1 MTASTA
7 NSQALKFRICSTDEE
22 NERVFGTLKW
32 AGALPDWDGPVK
44 GERPSAYLILLCDLA
59 LGKNKLQDDGI
70 TAQTIMLGAVEMGY
84 GGCMLGNV
92 ERKRLA
98 ELLDIDTAKY
108 SIDLVLALGKP
119 KEKVV
124 VVPLGRTETCAI
136 TGTRSRSIMCR
147 KEVLMRLSCETFQLS
162 HCLARISPRFCKQ
175 LMMFHCLIGLRQNLF
190 LVNGQKLPVFH
201 DQFPVDDGMLY
212 VGSRGALDHGIDET
226 SGRRQ
231 MGLV

>member
-108 SIDLVLALGKP
+108 SIDLV
-119 KEKVV
+119 
-124 VVPLGRTETCAI
+124 VVPVGADGDVRYYRDADQVHYVPK
-136 TGTRSRSIMCR
+136 RS
-147 KEVLMRLSCETFQLS
+147 
-162 HCLARISPRFCKQ
+162 
-175 LMMFHCLIGLRQNLF
+175 
-190 LVNGQKLPVFH
+190 
-201 DQFPVDDGMLY
+201 
-212 VGSRGALDHGIDET
+212 LDEII
-226 SGRRQ
+226 
-231 MGLV
+231 L

>member
-1 MTASTA
+1 MYHRSQGLPRWEREFQYKLTELLRIVVPHEDEKIPAEALRELVDLARMTASTA

-44 GERPSAYLILLCDLA
+44 GERPSAYLIILCDLA

-124 VVPLGRTETCAI
+124 VVPVGADGDVRYYRDAEQVHYVPK
-136 TGTRSRSIMCR
+136 RS
-147 KEVLMRLSCETFQLS
+147 
-162 HCLARISPRFCKQ
+162 
-175 LMMFHCLIGLRQNLF
+175 
-190 LVNGQKLPVFH
+190 
-201 DQFPVDDGMLY
+201 
-212 VGSRGALDHGIDET
+212 LDEII
-226 SGRRQ
+226 
-231 MGLV
+231 L

>member
-44 GERPSAYLILLCDLA
+44 GERPSAYLIILCDLA
-59 LGKNKLQDDGI
+59 LGKNKLQDNGI

-98 ELLDIDTAKY
+98 ELLDVYKRQHLQEGIAM
-108 SIDLVLALGKP
+108 IRLVLPTEDYEEQVLDYKASFERDGDSLDGIAGLLNFRTFKEWYEAL
-119 KEKVV
+119 
-124 VVPLGRTETCAI
+124 LDN
-136 TGTRSRSIMCR
+136 
-147 KEVLMRLSCETFQLS
+147 SCEAT
-162 HCLARISPRFCKQ
+162 
-175 LMMFHCLIGLRQNLF
+175 
-190 LVNGQKLPVFH
+190 V
-201 DQFPVDDGMLY
+201 
-212 VGSRGALDHGIDET
+212 
-226 SGRRQ
+226 RRC
-231 MGLV
+231 V

>member
-1 MTASTA
+1 MLKDLVARCRSYRRFYEEEKIPAEALRELVDLARMTASTA

-70 TAQTIMLGAVEMGY
+70 TAQTIMLGAVE
-84 GGCMLGNV
+84 
-92 ERKRLA
+92 RKRLA

-124 VVPLGRTETCAI
+124 VVPVGADGDVRYYRDADQVHYVPK
-136 TGTRSRSIMCR
+136 RS
-147 KEVLMRLSCETFQLS
+147 
-162 HCLARISPRFCKQ
+162 
-175 LMMFHCLIGLRQNLF
+175 
-190 LVNGQKLPVFH
+190 
-201 DQFPVDDGMLY
+201 
-212 VGSRGALDHGIDET
+212 LDEII
-226 SGRRQ
+226 
-231 MGLV
+231 L

>member
-1 MTASTA
+1 MARMTASTA

-32 AGALPDWDGPVK
+32 AGALPDWDGPVT

-119 KEKVV
+119 KEKGV
-124 VVPLGRTETCAI
+124 VVPVGADGDVRYYRDADQVHYVPK
-136 TGTRSRSIMCR
+136 RS
-147 KEVLMRLSCETFQLS
+147 
-162 HCLARISPRFCKQ
+162 
-175 LMMFHCLIGLRQNLF
+175 
-190 LVNGQKLPVFH
+190 
-201 DQFPVDDGMLY
+201 
-212 VGSRGALDHGIDET
+212 LDEII
-226 SGRRQ
+226 
-231 MGLV
+231 L

>member
-59 LGKNKLQDDGI
+59 LGKNTLQDDGI

-108 SIDLVLALGKP
+108 SIDLV
-119 KEKVV
+119 
-124 VVPLGRTETCAI
+124 VVPVGADGDVRYYRDADQVHYVPK
-136 TGTRSRSIMCR
+136 RS
-147 KEVLMRLSCETFQLS
+147 
-162 HCLARISPRFCKQ
+162 
-175 LMMFHCLIGLRQNLF
+175 
-190 LVNGQKLPVFH
+190 
-201 DQFPVDDGMLY
+201 
-212 VGSRGALDHGIDET
+212 LDEII
-226 SGRRQ
+226 
-231 MGLV
+231 L

>member
-1 MTASTA
+1 MLKDLVARCRSYRRFYEDEKIPAEALRELMDLARMTASTA

-44 GERPSAYLILLCDLA
+44 GERPSAYLIILCDLA

-124 VVPLGRTETCAI
+124 VVPVGADGDVRYYRDAEQVHYVPK
-136 TGTRSRSIMCR
+136 RS
-147 KEVLMRLSCETFQLS
+147 
-162 HCLARISPRFCKQ
+162 
-175 LMMFHCLIGLRQNLF
+175 
-190 LVNGQKLPVFH
+190 
-201 DQFPVDDGMLY
+201 
-212 VGSRGALDHGIDET
+212 LDEII
-226 SGRRQ
+226 
-231 MGLV
+231 L